1 MGCINCK
8 NNLDEELII
17 EKLIE
22 NRRNFLESNE
32 REYKE
37 KVIVNDKLSKIYQS
51 EFYKD
56 INNEVNLL
64 KYLNSIKEEKDIFD
78 YELLLYFDV
87 LSKDNKIKYTGIS
100 NFISSIEIFENLID
114 LLSECDNLQEIKN
127 FVKSFFDI
135 SGREKFILSKNFT
148 LNYIKNNFIKKE
160 KDDNETL
167 LKRKKQMLTF
177 SANLMIYAGLQIFAV
192 TTLNVTRL
200 Y

>member
-135 SGREKFILSKNFT
+135 SGREKFILSKNFS
-148 LNYIKNNFIKKE
+148 LNYIKNKK
-160 KDDNETL
+160 
-167 LKRKKQMLTF
+167 KKTIMKH
-177 SANLMIYAGLQIFAV
+177 Y
-192 TTLNVTRL
+192 
-200 Y
+200 